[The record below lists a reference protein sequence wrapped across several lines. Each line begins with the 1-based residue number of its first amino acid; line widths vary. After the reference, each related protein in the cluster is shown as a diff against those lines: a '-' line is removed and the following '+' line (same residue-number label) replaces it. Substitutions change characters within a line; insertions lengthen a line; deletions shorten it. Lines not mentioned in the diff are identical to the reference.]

1 MIPEKYKYK
10 LYGRFKGR
18 KKNYEILLDEYKKY
32 EYNFSNK
39 INKRDY
45 NILDIGSGS
54 GENSLFLSNLN
65 PNAKIIACDV
75 FEDGNVNLCNQ
86 VIKNDIEN
94 ILFFQGNIYKWL
106 DNVKSKKIIDEIWI
120 LFPDPWPKIRHHKRR
135 LVNYGFLNLI
145 YKYLKINGKVMIAS
159 DSPIYNISILKT
171 IYEVRKTY
179 FWKNQKVEEWDY
191 RNLDL
196 PRTKFYKKA
205 QKNKRKSIFFELHK
219 I

>member
-1 MIPEKYKYK
+1 MEDLKEEKKA
-10 LYGRFKGR
+10 
-18 KKNYEILLDEYKKY
+18 YEILLDEYKKY

-54 GENSLFLSNLN
+54 GENSLFFQSNLN